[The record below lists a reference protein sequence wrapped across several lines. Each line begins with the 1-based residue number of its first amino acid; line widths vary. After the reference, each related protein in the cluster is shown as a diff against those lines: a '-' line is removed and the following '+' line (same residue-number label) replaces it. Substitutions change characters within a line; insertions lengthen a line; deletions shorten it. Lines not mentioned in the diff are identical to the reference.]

1 MSTILIDLKSK
12 NISCETCGVQ
22 NNSNKGFGSIVD
34 RAGPSP
40 LFSGSEVLR
49 AAHGSPT
56 RWEE

>member
-1 MSTILIDLKSK
+1 MNSIDLKSK
-12 NISCETCGVQ
+12 NISFEICGVQ
-22 NNSNKGFGSIVD
+22 KNSNKGFGSIVD

-40 LFSGSEVLR
+40 PFSGSEVLR

>member
-1 MSTILIDLKSK
+1 MSV
-12 NISCETCGVQ
+12 SCDICGVQ
-22 NNSNKGFGSIVD
+22 KKSNKGFGSIVD

-40 LFSGSEVLR
+40 PFSGSEVLR